1 MAVFQ
6 LRRSFFRQALI
17 SGSESLAWR
26 DRLMKKHSAPI
37 TVRSGK
43 IQFQK
48 LNADS
53 RDVRDTYHWLLT
65 LTWPQFAAFIFAVY
79 IAVNLVFSVF
89 YYLDPPSIAGMTT
102 FADAFFFSVET
113 LATVG
118 YGHFYP
124 DSLYGHI
131 VSTVEIMFGMFGL
144 AVVTGLIF
152 VRFSRPTARLLFSRT
167 MVIAPF
173 DGQPAL
179 MLRVANLRHHAMAE
193 AEFRVMLIREEMVKE
208 GELMRRFY
216 QLPLQFD
223 RLIVFPVALTIRH
236 IIDEK
241 SPLYGWT
248 AADLEKSDARLLAS
262 IVCID
267 TVIPA
272 PVQSYYDYTWRDVQF
287 GRRFV
292 EIYTDLDDNKMA
304 VDYGRLHETEPL
316 PEG

>member
-1 MAVFQ
+1 
-6 LRRSFFRQALI
+6 
-17 SGSESLAWR
+17 
-26 DRLMKKHSAPI
+26 MKKHSAPI